1 MYKITH
7 DISKRIVY
15 VKLSG
20 FIQLPEM
27 IEYGT
32 ELTSTLDKIPYK
44 VFLLVDALENKV
56 MPQDS
61 IEELNKIRERNKT
74 NLLKSA
80 VVLNN
85 PLLEKQT
92 ERTYKKVNVEWEEQY
107 FNTIMDAESWLFSF
121 KNLKWMK
128 NA

>member
-1 MYKITH
+1 MYKINH

-92 ERTYKKVNVEWEEQY
+92 ERTYKKVNMEWEEQY

-121 KNLKWMK
+121 KNLKWLK

>member
-1 MYKITH
+1 MYKINH